1 MIPVRGRYAETRV
14 THVLRHSG
22 GSSRPMAAYQ
32 AEIIAGCSVEVAL
45 RALAGAVTS
54 NGAARAR
61 AMTAAVRLIARKPR
75 AGRGRSTLGGM
86 SRRRAAILAAAAA
99 ALALALAACG
109 GGSGGGGGYGY
120 AGASAPPVPATS
132 APATTAPSTAT
143 APAAIPVDVFFI
155 RDERVVPASRDVTPP
170 AVARG
175 AMEALLAGP
184 TAADQADGLT
194 SSIPA
199 GTRLL
204 GLRVTP
210 AGVAEVDLSGE
221 FASGGGSLSMLTRV
235 AQVVYTLTSF
245 PTVRSVRFL
254 IDGRRVEAIGG
265 EGVIVD
271 HPLTRADVA
280 GQAPAG

>member
-1 MIPVRGRYAETRV
+1 
-14 THVLRHSG
+14 
-22 GSSRPMAAYQ
+22 
-32 AEIIAGCSVEVAL
+32 
-45 RALAGAVTS
+45 
-54 NGAARAR
+54 
-61 AMTAAVRLIARKPR
+61 
-75 AGRGRSTLGGM
+75 M
-86 SRRRAAILAAAAA
+86 SRRRAAILAAAVS

-109 GGSGGGGGYGY
+109 SGGGGGGAYG
-120 AGASAPPVPATS
+120 G
-132 APATTAPSTAT
+132 APATTAPATTAPATTAPATTAPGATTT

-155 RDERVVPASRDVTPP
+155 RDEKVAPSSRDVTPP

-194 SSIPA
+194 SSIPV

-204 GLRVTP
+204 GLRITP

-254 IDGRRVEAIGG
+254 IDGERVEAIGG

>member
-1 MIPVRGRYAETRV
+1 MPR
-14 THVLRHSG
+14 RHAIAI
-22 GSSRPMAAYQ
+22 AA
-32 AEIIAGCSVEVAL
+32 A
-45 RALAGAVTS
+45 
-54 NGAARAR
+54 
-61 AMTAAVRLIARKPR
+61 
-75 AGRGRSTLGGM
+75 
-86 SRRRAAILAAAAA
+86 AAILA
-99 ALALALAACG
+99 LLLAACG
-109 GGSGGGGGYGY
+109 SDGGG
-120 AGASAPPVPATS
+120 AGAPATTTAPTTTAPATTAPATT
-132 APATTAPSTAT
+132 APATTAPSTTT

-155 RDERVVPASRDVTPP
+155 RDERVAPASREVTPP

-184 TAADQADGLT
+184 TAADQAGGLT

-254 IDGRRVEAIGG
+254 IDGERVEAIGG

-271 HPLTRADVA
+271 HPLTRDDVA
-280 GQAPAG
+280 GQAPATG